1 MTRRQI
7 REEIFKLIF
16 QIEFHDTEELPQQL
30 RLSLEEETDLGE
42 QQVYVEDKCRDLMDK
57 VQEIDDCINENV
69 TGWKTSRMS
78 KVDLSIIRLAVY
90 EIRYEKIDRAIR
102 HQRGGGDREK
112 IQRRAGGVLCQRRSG
127 QDRMKQNIYS
137 VSQVNAYVSRM
148 FEEDFLLKKILI
160 QGEVSNCK
168 YHSSGHNL
176 FYTEG

>member
-57 VQEIDDCINENV
+57 VQEIDACINENV

-90 EIRYEKIDRAIR
+90 EIRYEKIDPAIAINEAVEIAKKYSGE
-102 HQRGGGDREK
+102 Q
-112 IQRRAGGVLCQRRSG
+112 AASFVNGVLAR
-127 QDRMKQNIYS
+127 I
-137 VSQVNAYVSRM
+137 A
-148 FEEDFLLKKILI
+148 
-160 QGEVSNCK
+160 
-168 YHSSGHNL
+168 
-176 FYTEG
+176 